1 MSAQGIDP
9 SGNIVIGLDPAGDT
23 DAPSFTWDFIDEV
36 SKFSGY
42 ARHPVRADQMQRTA
56 PCPDCGVV
64 LQPHRDDCL
73 TRAVDEGRMTPR
85 ERQIAR
91 LDRREDLD
99 LSRIIDE
106 TIARTT
112 KAPSLI
118 KVSPGDLSRLITPAD
133 TSFDPLVAGETL
145 YKGVP
150 IIVDAKLE
158 DGTLHVIPAR
168 GGILSGAGLQVGAPD
183 PGPAVDRAEY
193 MRRLYSEFGI
203 GRASASGVIK
213 NIT

>member
-1 MSAQGIDP
+1 MSAQPDS

-23 DAPSFTWDFIDEV
+23 DVTWDFIDEV
-36 SKFSGY
+36 SEFSGY

-112 KAPSLI
+112 KPPSLV
-118 KVSPGDLSRLITPAD
+118 KVSPGDLSKLLTPRED
-133 TSFDPLVAGETL
+133 TTFVETL
-145 YKGVP
+145 AGGAMYKGVP
-150 IIVDAKLE
+150 VAHLE
-158 DGTLHVIPAR
+158 DGVAHIIPAR
-168 GGILSGAGLQVGAPD
+168 GGLLSSAGLQAGQPD
-183 PGPAVDRAEY
+183 PGPAVDRAEW